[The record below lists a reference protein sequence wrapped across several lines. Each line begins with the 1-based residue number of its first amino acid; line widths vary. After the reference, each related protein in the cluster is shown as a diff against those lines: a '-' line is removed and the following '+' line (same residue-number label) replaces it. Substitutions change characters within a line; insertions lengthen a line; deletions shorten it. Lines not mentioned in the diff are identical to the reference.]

1 MRVVL
6 SDKDPSDRDTSEA
19 VADGA
24 RAAPPHA
31 PARICLFLDV
41 DGSLIEIAAR
51 PEAVVVPPSLVADLE
66 RASEA
71 LDGALA
77 LVSGRAIEQL
87 DALFRP
93 LRLRASGVHGAEM
106 RLSPEMAVSHL
117 PGAAVP
123 QPVRRDLA
131 GVLRDFPGIFVEDKR
146 FSLAVHY
153 RAVPA
158 AGEALLAALRALVAR
173 QAEAAMVLL
182 PGHFVFELKRPGF
195 DKGEAVRR
203 FLADPPFR
211 GRTPI
216 FVGDDV
222 TDRPGFAAAIAA
234 GGAAYGVG
242 RPIAGTT
249 GTFDSPSAVRD
260 WVGRLAGREMTPA

>member
-1 MRVVL
+1 MRLML
-6 SDKDPSDRDTSEA
+6 SEKEPSEGDPSAANAT
-19 VADGA
+19 
-24 RAAPPHA
+24 RASPPHTST
-31 PARICLFLDV
+31 RNCLFLDV
-41 DGSLIEIAAR
+41 DGSLIEIASR
-51 PEAVVVPPSLVADLE
+51 PEAVVVPPSLVVDLE

-71 LDGALA
+71 LGGALA
-77 LVSGRAIEQL
+77 LVSGRAIAQL
-87 DALFRP
+87 DVLFRP

-106 RLSPEMAVSHL
+106 RFSPETTVDQL

-131 GVLRDFPGIFVEDKR
+131 AVLRDFPGTFVEDKR

-158 AGEALLAALRALVAR
+158 AGEPLLAALRALVAR
-173 QAEAAMVLL
+173 QAEQSLILL

-203 FLADPPFR
+203 FMADPPFR
-211 GRTPI
+211 DRTPI
-216 FVGDDV
+216 FIGDDI

-234 GGAAYGVG
+234 GGSAYGVG

-260 WVGRLAGREMTPA
+260 WVGRIAGREMTLA

>member
-6 SDKDPSDRDTSEA
+6 SDKDSSDRGTSEA
-19 VADGA
+19 VA
-24 RAAPPHA
+24 A
-31 PARICLFLDV
+31 PARVIPPHTPGGLCLFLDV

-51 PEAVVVPPSLVADLE
+51 PEAVVVPPSLVVDLQ
-66 RASEA
+66 RANEV

-77 LVSGRAIEQL
+77 LVSGRPIEQL

-106 RLSPEMAVSHL
+106 RLSPEATVDQL

-131 GVLRDFPGIFVEDKR
+131 AVLRDFPGTFVEDKR

-158 AGEALLAALRALVAR
+158 SGDALLAALRGLVTR
-173 QAEAAMVLL
+173 QAEADLFLL

-203 FLADPPFR
+203 FMADPPFR
-211 GRTPI
+211 DRTPV

-234 GGAAYGVG
+234 GGVAFGVG

-260 WVGRLAGREMTPA
+260 WVGRLAGTEMTPA

>member
-6 SDKDPSDRDTSEA
+6 SDMGSSERETSEA
-19 VADGA
+19 VAG
-24 RAAPPHA
+24 RSKAAPP
-31 PARICLFLDV
+31 PTARMCVFLDV

-51 PEAVVVPPSLVADLE
+51 PEAVVVPPSLVVDLDK
-66 RASEA
+66 ASKA
-71 LDGALA
+71 LGGALA
-77 LVSGRAIEQL
+77 LVSGRAIAQL
-87 DALFRP
+87 DDLFRP

-106 RLSPEMAVSHL
+106 RYAPDTAVTQLH
-117 PGAAVP
+117 GAAVP
-123 QPVRRDLA
+123 QAMRRDLSF
-131 GVLRDFPGIFVEDKR
+131 VLRDFPGTFVEDKR

-158 AGEALLAALRALVAR
+158 SGEALLAALRALVAR
-173 QAEAAMVLL
+173 QADADLILL
-182 PGHFVFELKRPGF
+182 PGHYVFELKRPGF

-211 GRTPI
+211 DRTPI
-216 FVGDDV
+216 FIGDDV

-234 GGAAYGVG
+234 GGTAYGVG
-242 RPIAGTT
+242 TPIAGTT

-260 WVGRLAGREMTPA
+260 WVGRIAGMETTTA

>member
-1 MRVVL
+1 MRLVL
-6 SDKDPSDRDTSEA
+6 SDKGSSGRDASA
-19 VADGA
+19 AMANWVGS
-24 RAAPPHA
+24 APPQT
-31 PARICLFLDV
+31 PTRICLFLDV

-66 RASEA
+66 GASEA
-71 LDGALA
+71 LGGALA

-87 DALFRP
+87 DALFQP

-106 RLSPEMAVSHL
+106 RFSPDLGIHQL

-131 GVLRDFPGIFVEDKR
+131 GVLRDFPGTFVEDKR

-158 AGEALLAALRALVAR
+158 VGEALLIALRALVAR
-173 QAEAAMVLL
+173 QAEAALILL

-203 FLADPPFR
+203 FLVDPPFR
-211 GRTPI
+211 GRTPV

-234 GGAAYGVG
+234 GGVAYGVG
-242 RPIAGTT
+242 QPIPGTT

-260 WVGRLAGREMTPA
+260 WLGRLAGREMTPA